1 MWEYIVR
8 DWRVVDGDTVDVTI
22 DLGFDVATRQRL
34 RSNLIDAPEIRG
46 AEKRRGQA
54 AAARLTELLTAAT
67 SVRVRTE
74 IDPRSRKNREKY
86 GRYLCDL
93 WLTKDDVNWLSAWE
107 ILRIEGHIKRP
118 AAGAKRRRR

>member
-1 MWEYIVR
+1 MWTYLVR
-8 DWRVVDGDTVDVTI
+8 DWRVIDGDTVDVTI

-46 AEKRRGQA
+46 ADKIRGRA
-54 AAARLTELLTAAT
+54 AAARLTELLTAA
-67 SVRVRTE
+67 VEIRVQTE

-93 WLTKDDVNWLSAWE
+93 WFSWDGRNWMSAWE
-107 ILRIEGHIKRP
+107 ILRDEGHVKQQTS
-118 AAGAKRRRR
+118 GTKRRRR